1 MLNNIDGDDRLTRG
15 ELLCICRIMV
25 RRLNV
30 ASYIDHMIAPVSH
43 NRLEQSS
50 KCRRADASTLMQ
62 TMLLSFMGPRHGRIL
77 QAHYDGAKLV
87 VRKSKLFDLRSKDVD
102 ALKLFARW
110 WCASPVGDTIS
121 P

>member
-1 MLNNIDGDDRLTRG
+1 
-15 ELLCICRIMV
+15 MV
-25 RRLNV
+25 RRLNL

-50 KCRRADASTLMQ
+50 KYRRADASTLVQ
-62 TMLLSFMGPRHGRIL
+62 IMLLSSFMGPRHGRIL
-77 QAHYDGAKLV
+77 QSHYDGAKLV

-110 WCASPVGDTIS
+110 WCASPVWRYDFSIVPFFVPLLYFTKVYG
-121 P
+121 